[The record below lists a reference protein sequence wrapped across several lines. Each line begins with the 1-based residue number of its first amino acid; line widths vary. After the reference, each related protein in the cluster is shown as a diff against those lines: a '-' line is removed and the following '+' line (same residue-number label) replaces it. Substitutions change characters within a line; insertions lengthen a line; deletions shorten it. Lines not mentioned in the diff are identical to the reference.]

1 MRAAIARFAPR
12 LRVGLV
18 LKWFFLLT
26 PNSSLL
32 IFMDKHEV
40 AAILDEIATILELQG
55 ENRFRALAYAKAARA
70 ISQLETNLADIV
82 AAGQLEQ
89 IPGVGETLRDKITT
103 LVTTGSL
110 PFYE

>member
-1 MRAAIARFAPR
+1 
-12 LRVGLV
+12 
-18 LKWFFLLT
+18 
-26 PNSSLL
+26 
-32 IFMDKHEV
+32 MDKHEV

-110 PFYE
+110 PFHEDLKAKTPPGLLALLRLPSVGP